1 MIGLICAGTFN
12 RARYSNPTVDALLRE
27 AVATFDPA
35 RREALL
41 QQAAHAAF
49 SDYELDSL
57 TLAELM
63 FAIDDELHVIVP
75 DSAFAEIRTLAQL
88 ATVVDGLRS
97 QGLPAQA

>member
-1 MIGLICAGTFN
+1 MSKTIDELKSLIQKN
-12 RARYSNPTVDALLRE
+12 
-27 AVATFDPA
+27 FDIAP
-35 RREALL
+35 EKIDEN
-41 QQAAHAAF
+41 AAF

>member
-1 MIGLICAGTFN
+1 MSKTIDELKSLIQKNFDIA
-12 RARYSNPTVDALLRE
+12 PE
-27 AVATFDPA
+27 AID
-35 RREALL
+35 EN
-41 QQAAHAAF
+41 AAF

-97 QGLPAQA
+97 QGLPAHA